1 MSAAIRDPSRRGGA
15 GRDAGW
21 AAGLEAVSGGGRSIP
36 RMTLSAELADWL
48 LDSDPSLRWQ
58 VLRDL
63 LDAPAEEVAAERA
76 RVAREGWGGQLLAL
90 QDPDGHW
97 DGGTYRPGWVDESR
111 PMYDAWTATHFS
123 LTSLREYGVDPTDPA
138 VVRAVGL
145 VRDNVRWEHDDEPYF
160 DGETEA
166 CINGAAL
173 ANAAY
178 FGRGIPGLGGE
189 RIVATLLEDRR
200 GDGGWNCWSD
210 PVSSFHPTICV
221 LEGLLEWE
229 LAGRDDPAVR
239 EARLAGEEYL
249 LERRLLWR
257 RSTGEMVDPRFGMLS
272 WPVRWFYD
280 VLRALEHFRRARPEG
295 DPRLADAVAHLR
307 AKADPDGCFRLENW
321 HEGPIPFSL
330 GREYE
335 GMPSRAVTLGAQRL
349 LRWADAIG
357 L

>member
-1 MSAAIRDPSRRGGA
+1 
-15 GRDAGW
+15 
-21 AAGLEAVSGGGRSIP
+21 
-36 RMTLSAELADWL
+36 MTLSEELADWL
-48 LDSDPSLRWQ
+48 LDSDPSIRWQ
-58 VLRDL
+58 VKQDL
-63 LDAPAEEVAAERA
+63 LDAPAEEVADERA

-90 QDPDGHW
+90 QDPDGRW
-97 DGGTYRPGWVDESR
+97 DGGTYRPGWVDEAR
-111 PMYDAWTATHFS
+111 PAYDAWTATHFS
-123 LTSLREYGVDPTDPA
+123 LSSLREYGVDPADPA

-145 VRDNVRWEHDDEPYF
+145 VRDNVHWEHEDEPYF

-173 ANAAY
+173 ATAAY
-178 FGRGIPGLGGE
+178 FGRGVPDLGGE
-189 RIVATLLEDRR
+189 RIVETLLADRR
-200 GDGGWNCWSD
+200 ADGGWNCWSD

-229 LAGRDDPAVR
+229 RAGHDDPAVR
-239 EARLAGEEYL
+239 DARLGAEEYL

-257 RSTGEMVDPRFGMLS
+257 RITGELVDPRFAMLS

-295 DPRLADAVAHLR
+295 DPRLADAVTLLR
-307 AKADPDGCFRLENW
+307 GKADDDGCFTLENW

-335 GMPSRAVTLGAQRL
+335 GMPSRAVTLSAQRV
-349 LRWADAIG
+349 LRWADDIG